1 MFFVIVFE
9 YEMIGQEYPFGD
21 MEPYDYVDA
30 VKVQKKLR
38 GMGVPAFVAEQ
49 YDDPSLLFA
58 INNI

>member
-1 MFFVIVFE
+1 
-9 YEMIGQEYPFGD
+9 MIGQEYPLGD

-30 VKVQKKLR
+30 VIVQKKLR

-49 YDDPSLLFA
+49 YDDPAFLFA